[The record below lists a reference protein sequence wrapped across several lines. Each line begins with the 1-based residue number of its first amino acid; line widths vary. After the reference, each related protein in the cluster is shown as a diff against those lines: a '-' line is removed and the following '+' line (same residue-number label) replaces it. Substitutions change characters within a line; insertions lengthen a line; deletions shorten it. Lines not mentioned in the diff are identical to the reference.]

1 MNFKVNTPPFII
13 LCTSLSINAQ
23 KVPDKPNII
32 LIQVDQMRPDHLS
45 KMPELMKL
53 ANDGVIFENA
63 YTASPLSQPSRTS
76 IITGLYPSKTGIYG
90 NQTGPISEN
99 LRENTF
105 MNKLQDLGYYTALIG
120 KHHYIDRW
128 AVGIDVVEK
137 DKEEIKKYG
146 FDYVIQ
152 CLDILEH
159 FPNQDKTENV
169 DDYINHLIDE
179 NLYNT
184 YVNEYDEATRH
195 AFHPLSSRNTEDGF
209 IGSKAEEFIFKYDNE
224 APFYLNVSFI
234 GPHPPYVISEEF
246 KKTLPE
252 KTINPILAIPDN
264 NLQKRRAV
272 YVDMC
277 RHIDSYIGKIVK
289 ALDEKKLLENTV
301 IIFISDHGDNLG
313 DYGIWDK
320 RYFYEQSVG
329 IPMVIYGSGI
339 AGRNARFGSIRSKA
353 LVSTLDIYP
362 TILSVAGIDI
372 SISNSN
378 RPGRNLIEIANG
390 VQSVFRNAVYSELGT
405 SVMVRTAKWK
415 MVYDPEQGGT
425 CYLYNLIS
433 DPNEKNNL
441 TGVAGYGNITSEL
454 TNLLLSRYITSFQST
469 QTKEQLRL
477 QKVRVQYIE

>member
-1 MNFKVNTPPFII
+1 MNFRVYIPSFIV
-13 LCTSLSINAQ
+13 TGAFLSVNAQ
-23 KVPDKPNII
+23 GSSVPPNIV

-53 ANDGVIFENA
+53 ANDGVVFDNA

-76 IITGLYPSKTGIYG
+76 IITGLYPSKTGVYG
-90 NQTGPISEN
+90 NQTGPISED

-105 MNKLQDLGYYTALIG
+105 MNKLQDSGYYTALIG

-146 FDYVIQ
+146 FDRVIQ

-159 FPNQDKTENV
+159 FPNQDRTENV
-169 DDYINHLIDE
+169 DDYIYYLKNK
-179 NLYNT
+179 NLYDT
-184 YVNEYDEATRH
+184 YVNEYGKNASNGI
-195 AFHPLSSRNTEDGF
+195 HPLSSENTEDGF
-209 IGSKAEEFIFKYDNE
+209 IGSKAEEFILKYENE

-234 GPHPPYVISEEF
+234 GPHPPYVVPEEF
-246 KKTLPE
+246 RKTDPE
-252 KTINPILAIPDN
+252 KTADPILAIPNN
-264 NLQKRRAV
+264 NLKKRRAV
-272 YVDMC
+272 YIDMC
-277 RHIDSYIGKIVK
+277 VQIDTYIGKIRK
-289 ALDEKKLLENTV
+289 ALDKKNLLENTL
-301 IIFISDHGDNLG
+301 IIFVSDHGDNLG

-320 RYFYEQSVG
+320 RFFYEQSVG
-329 IPMVIYGSGI
+329 IPMVIHGSGI
-339 AGRNARFGSIRSKA
+339 TGSNVRFGSIRSKA

-372 SISNSN
+372 SNIN
-378 RPGRNLIEIANG
+378 RPGRNLIDVINEK
-390 VQSVFRNAVYSELGT
+390 QSAFRNAIYSELGT

-415 MVYDPEQGGT
+415 LVFDPEQGGT
-425 CYLYNLIS
+425 RYLYNLIS
-433 DPNEKNNL
+433 DPDEKNNL
-441 TGVAGYGNITSEL
+441 AGIAGYENITSEL

-469 QTKEQLRL
+469 QPKEQLRL

>member
-1 MNFKVNTPPFII
+1 MNLKISISPFILTCI
-13 LCTSLSINAQ
+13 SLPVNAQ
-23 KVPDKPNII
+23 KNPDKPNII

-53 ANDGVIFENA
+53 ANDGVIFDNA
-63 YTASPLSQPSRTS
+63 YTASPLSQPSRIS

-99 LRENTF
+99 MRDSTF
-105 MNKLQDLGYYTALIG
+105 MNKLQDSGYYTALIG

-169 DDYINHLIDE
+169 DDYINYLIDE
-179 NLYNT
+179 NLYNK
-184 YVNEYDEATRH
+184 YINEYRNLAGNGL
-195 AFHPLSSRNTEDGF
+195 HPLPSRNTEDGF
-209 IGSKAEEFIFKYDNE
+209 IGSKAEEFIFEYSNE

-234 GPHPPYVISEEF
+234 GPHPPYIVSEEF
-246 KKTLPE
+246 KKTIPE
-252 KTINPILAIPDN
+252 KTIEPILAIPDN
-264 NLQKRRAV
+264 NLKKRRAV

-277 RHIDSYIGKIVK
+277 VHIDSYIGKIVK
-289 ALDEKKLLENTV
+289 ALDKKKLLNNTV

-320 RYFYEQSVG
+320 RYFYEQSVR
-329 IPMVIYGSGI
+329 IPMVIYGNGI
-339 AGRNARFGSIRSKA
+339 AGRNARFGSFRSKA

-372 SISNSN
+372 SNSN
-378 RPGRNLIEIANG
+378 RPGRNLIDIANG
-390 VQSVFRNAVYSELGT
+390 IQSVFRNTVYSELGT
-405 SVMVRTAKWK
+405 SVMIRSAKWK
-415 MVYDPEQGGT
+415 MVYDPEQGGI

-433 DPNEKNNL
+433 DPVEKNNL
-441 TGVAGYGNITSEL
+441 AGVAGYENITSEL

-469 QTKEQLRL
+469 QIKEQLRL
-477 QKVRVQYIE
+477 QKVRIQYNE